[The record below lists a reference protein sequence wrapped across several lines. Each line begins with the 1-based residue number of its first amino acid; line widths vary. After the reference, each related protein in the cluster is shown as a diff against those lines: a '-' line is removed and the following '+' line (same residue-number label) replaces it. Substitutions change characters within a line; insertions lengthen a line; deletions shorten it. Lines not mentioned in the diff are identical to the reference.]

1 MTKSLSN
8 QFKTKITQ
16 LTYYYYFIRL
26 RVAKAPR
33 LLVHS
38 LSDSKNVLVV
48 PALLQHF
55 ENCYR
60 HTLSCVTIF
69 SNSAYSPEE
78 AIVQV
83 IYMCNCFN

>member
-1 MTKSLSN
+1 MT
-8 QFKTKITQ
+8 
-16 LTYYYYFIRL
+16 FIRL

-38 LSDSKNVLVV
+38 LSNSKNALVI
-48 PALLQHF
+48 PALLQYF

-60 HTLSCVTIF
+60 HTLCCVTLY
-69 SNSAYSPEE
+69 SNSIYSPEE

-83 IYMCNCFN
+83 IKYYLNYSHS

>member
-1 MTKSLSN
+1 M
-8 QFKTKITQ
+8 II
-16 LTYYYYFIRL
+16 IRL
-26 RVAKAPR
+26 RVAKTPR
-33 LLVHS
+33 LLVHR

-60 HTLSCVTIF
+60 HTLSCVTLY
-69 SNSAYSPEE
+69 SNSTYSPEE

-83 IYMCNCFN
+83 ILDNCLTVNITNAYYIF

>member
-1 MTKSLSN
+1 MNYNLILL
-8 QFKTKITQ
+8 F
-16 LTYYYYFIRL
+16 YYLHIRL

-33 LLVHS
+33 LLVHG
-38 LSDSKNVLVV
+38 LSDSKNVLVI

-60 HTLSCVTIF
+60 HTLSCTTLH

-83 IYMCNCFN
+83 ILL

>member
-1 MTKSLSN
+1 M
-8 QFKTKITQ
+8 KIIQT
-16 LTYYYYFIRL
+16 LINFFICIRL

-38 LSDSKNVLVV
+38 LSDSKNSLVI

-55 ENCYR
+55 ENCFR
-60 HTLSCVTIF
+60 HTLSCVTLY

-78 AIVQV
+78 SIVQV
-83 IYMCNCFN
+83 ILNC